1 MVQIAG
7 AKSSTKS
14 TLCDYIIKN
23 AQNTQVEWCWVERK
37 EVKGREVVEE
47 HRRAID
53 RLVCGYLDVEGTKTV
68 SWSRDVIG
76 VDTESWVFSQ
86 PAGLE
91 ETLNMAHEMQ
101 KLGVHFIVLD
111 SVDALQ
117 SLKEFEAEAGRS
129 EEHTSEL
136 QSRQYLVCRL

>member
-1 MVQIAG
+1 MKEQDNIRLQLLKKFGANAVITGRDMERASFGRISTGSISLDLAIGGGIPIGRMVQIAG

-86 PAGLE
+86 PAG
-91 ETLNMAHEMQ
+91 
-101 KLGVHFIVLD
+101 
-111 SVDALQ
+111 
-117 SLKEFEAEAGRS
+117 
-129 EEHTSEL
+129 
-136 QSRQYLVCRL
+136 

>member
-1 MVQIAG
+1 MKEQDNIRLQLLKKFGANAVITGRDMERASFGRISTGSISLDLAIGGGIPIGRMVQIAG

-53 RLVCGYLDVEGTKTV
+53 RDRKSTRLNSSHANISYA
-68 SWSRDVIG
+68 
-76 VDTESWVFSQ
+76 VFC
-86 PAGLE
+86 
-91 ETLNMAHEMQ
+91 
-101 KLGVHFIVLD
+101 
-111 SVDALQ
+111 
-117 SLKEFEAEAGRS
+117 LK
-129 EEHTSEL
+129 
-136 QSRQYLVCRL
+136 